1 KWLTQTH
8 MNEVPAA
15 NVGSVSDR
23 LSALLCQW
31 IGPSR
36 FRHPHD
42 TRVFPPGC
50 FVQMRSVIVKRHLVV
65 RNGHSARPKFAP
77 SLTYRVA
84 VRLLAVAD
92 QGHGAK
98 KDTQVQP

>member
-1 KWLTQTH
+1 

-23 LSALLCQW
+23 LSALLSQW
-31 IGPSR
+31 IGASR

-42 TRVFPPGC
+42 ARVFTPGC
-50 FVQMRSVIVKRHLVV
+50 FVQMRAVIVKRHLVV
-65 RNGHSARPKFAP
+65 HMGHSARPKFAP
-77 SLTYRVA
+77 CLTYRVV
-84 VRLLAVAD
+84 VRLLTAAD

-98 KDTQVQP
+98 KDAQVQP